1 MGELSEGQR
10 LVLAAAE
17 DFLAGA
23 SVCVLQPTPAAEPSD
38 RRADPGMLLQPD
50 MAAGT
55 HNRVVSWC
63 FCNFYLE
70 SCFRFLPSSHADGY
84 RVFYITIYNH
94 VLYLN

>member
-17 DFLAGA
+17 DILAGA
-23 SVCVLQPTPAAEPSD
+23 SVCVLQPAPAAEPSD

-55 HNRVVSWC
+55 HNRVVLGTSVT
-63 FCNFYLE
+63 FTLNPVSG
-70 SCFRFLPSSHADGY
+70 SCLLPMLMAS
-84 RVFYITIYNH
+84 VCLT
-94 VLYLN
+94 L